1 MRKSSTLRGRHCG
14 GLDYQEDPGVGDGES
29 LEDLG
34 VGEPRVEESP
44 VAVLGLVDSV
54 EQRIW

>member
-1 MRKSSTLRGRHCG
+1 MADTMLVLTVKRSFS
-14 GLDYQEDPGVGDGES
+14 VGDGES

-44 VAVLGLVDSV
+44 AAGLGLVDSV